1 MSIYNLSYKNL
12 RRNWFR
18 NTLTILRIAFGVIVF
33 LILVSSGIGISTVL
47 GQNQGLNGNISTQTN
62 NKSMVVN
69 NVINTLNEY
78 VNSVLGT
85 AISNSQLL
93 TSIKGILKNI
103 ISLLDVLASI
113 GFLIGIFG
121 INYAMNLNLLER
133 KREIGLFKSLGF
145 TEIQIM
151 LSLFL
156 EAGLLGFIGAV
167 IGAILAILGIT
178 VLSSF
183 IKIQLISIVMPVWLP
198 FAAIFITTILS
209 ALIATISIYYYV
221 KEDPVEAL
229 RL

>member
-1 MSIYNLSYKNL
+1 MGIYNLSYKNL
-12 RRNWFR
+12 RRNWLR

-47 GQNQGLNGNISTQTN
+47 GQNQGVNGNISAQTN
-62 NKSMVVN
+62 NKSMFVN
-69 NVINTLNEY
+69 NIINTLNEY
-78 VNSVLGT
+78 INSVLGT

-93 TSIKGILKNI
+93 TGIKGIVKNI
-103 ISLLDVLASI
+103 VSLLDVLASI
-113 GFLIGIFG
+113 IFLVGIFG

-151 LSLFL
+151 LSFIF

-167 IGAILAILGIT
+167 IGAILAVLGIT
-178 VLSSF
+178 ILSSL
-183 IKIQLISIVMPVWLP
+183 IKIPLFSLVMPLWLP
-198 FAAIFITTILS
+198 FTAIFITTILS
-209 ALIATISIYYYV
+209 ALISTFSIYYYV

>member
-1 MSIYNLSYKNL
+1 
-12 RRNWFR
+12 
-18 NTLTILRIAFGVIVF
+18 
-33 LILVSSGIGISTVL
+33 
-47 GQNQGLNGNISTQTN
+47 
-62 NKSMVVN
+62 MVVN

-221 KEDPVEAL
+221 KEDPAEAL

>member
-1 MSIYNLSYKNL
+1 MGIYNLSYKNL
-12 RRNWFR
+12 RRNWLR

-47 GQNQGLNGNISTQTN
+47 GQNQGLSGIISTQTN

-69 NVINTLNEY
+69 NIINTLNEHI
-78 VNSVLGT
+78 NSILGT
-85 AISNSQLL
+85 TISNSQLL
-93 TSIKGILKNI
+93 TGIKGILRNI

-113 GFLIGIFG
+113 GFLVGIFG

-133 KREIGLFKSLGF
+133 NREIGLFKALGF
-145 TEIQIM
+145 TELQIM
-151 LSLFL
+151 LSLFF

-167 IGAILAILGIT
+167 IGAVLAVLGIT

-183 IKIQLISIVMPVWLP
+183 IKIQLFSIVMPIWLP
-198 FAAIFITTILS
+198 FTAIFITTILS

-221 KEDPVEAL
+221 KEDAVEAL